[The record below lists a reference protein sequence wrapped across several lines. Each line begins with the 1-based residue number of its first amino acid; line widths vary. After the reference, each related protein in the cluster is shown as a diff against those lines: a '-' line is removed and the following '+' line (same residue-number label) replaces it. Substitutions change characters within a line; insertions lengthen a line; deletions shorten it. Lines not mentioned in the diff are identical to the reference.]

1 MGNGRRW
8 SLRILVLL
16 LLVVIFSAAW
26 VVVLKSRRGRD
37 IVDAG
42 TVPAL
47 VVTSASFADGGAI
60 PRKFTCDGGDV
71 SPQLTVSALPSGS
84 KSLMWIVDDPD
95 APIGSFVHWVAFNLP
110 TGLRELPEGASAQR
124 DTLQGA
130 VQGKNDFDKI
140 GYGGPCPPGGKPHH
154 YLFRIYA
161 LDTVLQLPEGSTRKE
176 VALAAKGHVLAEG
189 KLVGLYTRGQSK

>member
-8 SLRILVLL
+8 GWRILVLL
-16 LLVVIFSAAW
+16 LLVVIFSA
-26 VVVLKSRRGRD
+26 VLLMVWRSRRGKD

-47 VVTSASFADGGAI
+47 VVTSASFADGSVI
-60 PRKFTCDGGDV
+60 PAKFTCDGGDV
-71 SPQLTVSALPSGS
+71 SPQLTISAPPDGS
-84 KSLMWIVDDPD
+84 RSLLWIMDDPD
-95 APIGSFVHWVAFNLP
+95 VPMGSFVHWVAFNLP
-110 TGLRELPEGASAQR
+110 AGLRELPEGAAAQPE
-124 DTLQGA
+124 TLQGA

-154 YLFRIYA
+154 YLFRVYA
-161 LDTVLQLPEGSTRKE
+161 LDTLLQLSEGSTRKE

-189 KLVGLYTRGQSK
+189 KLMGLYTRSK